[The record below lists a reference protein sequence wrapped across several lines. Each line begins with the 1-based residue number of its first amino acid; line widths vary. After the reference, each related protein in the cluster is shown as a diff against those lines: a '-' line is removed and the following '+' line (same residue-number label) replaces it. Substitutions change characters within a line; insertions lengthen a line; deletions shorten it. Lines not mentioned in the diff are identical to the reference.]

1 MSAATGSDGRPT
13 LRVATVTA
21 ATDARNTVFAS
32 ATNAPAANARP
43 SSASRLTATSLW
55 VGVALASLLYC
66 LL

>member
-1 MSAATGSDGRPT
+1 MYAATGFDGRPT

-43 SSASRLTATSLW
+43 SAASRLTAASLW
-55 VGVALASLLYC
+55 AGAALASLLYYM
-66 LL
+66 L